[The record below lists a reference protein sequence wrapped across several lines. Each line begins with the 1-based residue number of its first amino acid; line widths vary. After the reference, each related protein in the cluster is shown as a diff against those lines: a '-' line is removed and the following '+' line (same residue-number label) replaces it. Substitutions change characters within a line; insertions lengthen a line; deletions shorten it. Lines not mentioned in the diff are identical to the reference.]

1 MNARTAP
8 SSSQSSS
15 IPMGSFKRFGTM
27 AVTPTIHK
35 KTETFAAKRKR
46 VKDYSSDSSG
56 TEKDAGD
63 GHVENRIYR
72 AKGESYDFYVYHQGK
87 KITFGDS
94 VMHSTKRISRLW
106 LSTTNLYM
114 SLCHFLVS
122 CRACPIATTT
132 TRLAP
137 TSTRGIRV
145 RRRRTSPRCVVHS
158 KNNVRILKYI
168 VQY

>member
-72 AKGESYDFYVYHQGK
+72 AKGESYDYYVYHKGK

-94 VMHSTKRISRLW
+94 SMPNRNHNDKARANFNARHSCSEKKDKSKDPMA
-106 LSTTNLYM
+106 M
-114 SLCHFLVS
+114 SDDDDE
-122 CRACPIATTT
+122 
-132 TRLAP
+132 
-137 TSTRGIRV
+137 
-145 RRRRTSPRCVVHS
+145 
-158 KNNVRILKYI
+158 
-168 VQY
+168 